1 MGCWTLAGAAN
12 GGRGLIARG
21 LSGRCVCSDPSRD
34 GPRGDGLV
42 GDHASFVDRGIGQTY
57 FWRAILATALA
68 QFFDRGDRGC
78 TGLGRWVGCL
88 HRSVS
93 IERGRAVV
101 VLGLLG
107 RDFFCYSVAKEN
119 GSGDGTGR
127 GAIFSIFWCFFCVF
141 AGLPFQDR
149 KSTRL
154 NSS

>member
-57 FWRAILATALA
+57 FWRAIIGTAVA

-78 TGLGRWVGCL
+78 TGGGRLVGGRGRL
-88 HRSVS
+88 VAF
-93 IERGRAVV
+93 ERGGGVW
-101 VLGLLG
+101 VLVLVG
-107 RDFFCYSVAKEN
+107 R
-119 GSGDGTGR
+119 
-127 GAIFSIFWCFFCVF
+127 
-141 AGLPFQDR
+141 
-149 KSTRL
+149 
-154 NSS
+154 